1 MKRRLF
7 SIFFAILLIFSLC
20 ACADKTTVSDTDN
33 ETIASNHLPEL
44 KIGFALYEP
53 YFYLDESG
61 YYTGIDHDI
70 ATEACKRI
78 GYQPVFV
85 ETSWEKLDS
94 LLESEKVD
102 CIWGRFM
109 INGRADQYQW
119 AGPYLK
125 SPVVVC
131 TRADD
136 PVDTLNDLKNMTVAT
151 FVNSY
156 TESYFLGNAD
166 EDAPDIKALY
176 TYSSL
181 RDAFV
186 AFDKGYADAVAGHKN
201 GLEQY
206 TKKNPE
212 AYRYFQSPLYISKLG
227 VAFRTSQDS
236 AIVDSLNDAL
246 EAMYADGFFQELAD
260 SYGLSSD
267 YLMEVKANE

>member
-1 MKRRLF
+1 MRKRLF
-7 SIFFAILLIFSLC
+7 SIFFAVLLTFGLC
-20 ACADKTTVSDTDN
+20 ACSDNTQVDHVDQKD
-33 ETIASNHLPEL
+33 TASNQLPEL

-61 YYTGIDHDI
+61 YYTGIDEEI
-70 ATEACKRI
+70 ATEACRRI

-85 ETSWEKLDS
+85 KSSWEKLDS

-102 CIWGRFM
+102 CIWGRFVM
-109 INGRADQYQW
+109 NGRTDQYQW

-125 SPVVVC
+125 SPVVIC
-131 TRADD
+131 TRADE
-136 PVDTLNDLKNMTVAT
+136 PIHTLNDLKNITVAT

-156 TESYFLGNAD
+156 TESYFLGKAD

-181 RDAFV
+181 RDAFA

-212 AYRYFQSPLYISKLG
+212 AYRYFQSPLYIAKLG
-227 VAFRTSQDS
+227 VAFQTSHDP
-236 AIVDSLNDAL
+236 AIVESLNDAL
-246 EAMYADGFFQELAD
+246 ETMYTDGFFQEIAD

-267 YLMEVKANE
+267 YLMEVNANE